1 MTTKATTP
9 GPLYASPLLT
19 TDGRELPSKGGAV
32 CRWIEANVRL
42 GPGDYFGQRFR
53 LTDFQRR
60 WIWRL
65 FEYYPETDLF
75 RYKRALFGTAKGNG
89 KTPFEGALG
98 AEGLAGP
105 TAPVSPLVLVAA
117 SSLTQSNLVFGDLR
131 EGITHED
138 SPLKPFVEP
147 FDKRIQLVDG
157 AGEIMRVAAVAGSN
171 DGPRATR
178 LLADELHE
186 WLGKLAVVF
195 DVLDGS
201 IGKRRNAFTVGIS
214 TAGSNVRDT
223 LLGKM
228 YTRGVMLA
236 KGELV
241 DDETLFEWYEIP
253 ETMDVPE
260 VIRTEL
266 DLQQWREAIA
276 WSNPALVDG
285 GFISESYIRSRFDG
299 AQAIE
304 RYKWMRYH
312 GNRWSR
318 AEKRWLPAG
327 RWDED
332 MAAGAIEE
340 RADVVLAFS
349 GTYDRDSAG
358 LVAVDLGTGYLQK
371 VANWEPRDDDPHADE
386 YEVPAAEVDDA
397 VRGAM
402 ERWRVRRFVVN
413 PNGWHSEAQAW
424 ANKYG
429 AKVVVTFDWMHMLKR
444 RHDACSRFYT
454 SVLTGDIAHD
464 GDPAVARHLDSATLK
479 ETSEGAWITKASRTG
494 PPIDLAVSAVLA
506 WDTYG
511 AITGSKKTT
520 GRLVTF

>member
-1 MTTKATTP
+1 M
-9 GPLYASPLLT
+9 
-19 TDGRELPSKGGAV
+19 

-42 GPGDYFGQRFR
+42 GPGDYFGRPFK
-53 LTDFQRR
+53 LTTFQRR
-60 WIWRL
+60 WIYRL
-65 FEYYPETDLF
+65 FEYYPETELF
-75 RYKRALFGTAKGNG
+75 RYKRGLFGTAKGNG

-105 TAPVSPLVLVAA
+105 TAAISPLVLVAA
-117 SSLTQSNLVFGDLR
+117 SSLTQANLVFGDLK

-138 SPLKPFVEP
+138 SPLRPFIEP
-147 FDKRIQLVDG
+147 FDKTIMLKDG
-157 AGEIMRVAAVAGSN
+157 PGEIRRVAAVAGSN

-186 WLGKLAVVF
+186 WIGKLAVVF

-201 IGKRRNAFTVGIS
+201 IGKRKNAFTVGIS

-223 LLGKM
+223 LLGRQ
-228 YTRGVMLA
+228 YRRGVQIA
-236 KGELV
+236 AGEIV
-241 DDETLFEWYEIP
+241 DDETLFEWYEVP
-253 ETMDVPE
+253 ETVPIPDV
-260 VIRTEL
+260 IKTKL
-266 DLQQWREAIA
+266 DLQQWREAIVWA
-276 WSNPALVDG
+276 NPALVDG
-285 GFISESYIRSRFDG
+285 GFVHESYIRSRFDG

-304 RYKWMRYH
+304 RFKWMRYH
-312 GNRWSR
+312 ANRWSR
-318 AEKRWLPAG
+318 AEVRWLPPG
-327 RWDED
+327 RWDEC
-332 MAAGAIEE
+332 MAGGAIPE

-371 VANWEPRDDDPHADE
+371 VGSWEPRDDDPHADE
-386 YEVPAAEVDDA
+386 YEVPAEAVQDA
-397 VRGAM
+397 VKAAM
-402 ERWRVRRFVVN
+402 ERYRVRRMVVN

-424 ANKYG
+424 AGAYG
-429 AKVVVTFDWMHMLKR
+429 AKVVVTFDWMHQIKR
-444 RHDACSRFYT
+444 KHDACSRFYT

-464 GDPAVARHLDSATLK
+464 GDPAIARHLDSATLK

-494 PPIDLAVSAVLA
+494 PPIDLAVSSVLA

-511 AITGSKKTT
+511 ALSGARKST